1 MESNTD
7 ITAVSGIPKK
17 LSLNE
22 EGNPIPYIRVGCTYY
37 KKILKTDR
45 NGFTRLELKVWKK
58 EEIVLDHGKD
68 FLKTVPHYDDFSMKP
83 NNQIYEPII
92 GKCLNLYSEFIHQPK
107 EGDWKWTETLLK
119 HIFGEQFELGIRYM
133 QILYLHP
140 DRSTVILAL
149 VSSERQTGKTTFLN
163 WINAMFGSNV
173 ALISSSDFLSGFNSH
188 YATKNIIAIEETLF
202 EQKLTIEKLKALAT
216 AKFVQINEKFI
227 TPYKIPFYGKIML
240 TSNNEDKFAKVE
252 EEEIRFFVRKVGRP
266 QINNHAIEDEL
277 IKEIPAFLY
286 YLTRLPSV
294 DWSVSRSGFT
304 AAELKNESLKA
315 VVNESK
321 SSLCKDLEMHF
332 SEYFYN
338 NSKEYVYATGL
349 DIKKQ
354 FFYSNQRYEPSYIR
368 SVLKN
373 ELKMKPEGTQTMR
386 YNSFDDTAP
395 SIVGRPFR
403 FNRSD
408 FVTE

>member
-1 MESNTD
+1 MKDNTENL
-7 ITAVSGIPKK
+7 IAEVLPKK
-17 LSLNE
+17 LSLND
-22 EGNPIPYIRVGCTYY
+22 EGDSVPYVRVGCTYY

-45 NGFTRLELKVWKK
+45 NGFSRQEMKVWKK
-58 EEIVLDHGKD
+58 EEILLDHGKD
-68 FLKTVPHYDDFSMKP
+68 FLKTVPHYDDFAMKP
-83 NNQIYEPII
+83 HNQIYEPIV

-107 EGDWKWTETLLK
+107 EGEWKWTETLLK
-119 HIFGEQFELGIRYM
+119 HIFGEQYELGIRYM

-140 DRSTVILAL
+140 DHSTVILAL

-202 EQKLTIEKLKALAT
+202 EQKLIIEKLKSLAT
-216 AKFVQINEKFI
+216 AKFLQINEKFI
-227 TPYKIPFYGKIML
+227 TPYKIPFYGKIIL

-277 IKEIPAFLY
+277 IKEIPAFLHF
-286 YLTRLPSV
+286 LTTLTPV

-304 AAELKNESLKA
+304 TIELKNESLEA
-315 VVNESK
+315 VVKESK
-321 SSLCKDLEMHF
+321 SSLCKDLEMYL
-332 SEYFYN
+332 SDYFY
-338 NSKEYVYATGL
+338 SQEKEFVLATAI
-349 DIKKQ
+349 DIKKR
-354 FFYSNQRYEPSYIR
+354 FFDSNQRYEVSYIR
-368 SVLKN
+368 TVLKN
-373 ELKMKPEGTQTMR
+373 ELKLIPEDNQR
-386 YNSFDDTAP
+386 YDSFEDMVP
-395 SIVGRPFR
+395 KKVGRPYR
-403 FNRSD
+403 FNRSK